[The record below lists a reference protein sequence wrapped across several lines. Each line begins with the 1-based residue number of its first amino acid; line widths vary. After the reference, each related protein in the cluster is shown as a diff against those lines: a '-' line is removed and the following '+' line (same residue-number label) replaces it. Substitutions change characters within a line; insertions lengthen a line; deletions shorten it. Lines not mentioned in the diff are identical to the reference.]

1 MVFKFLF
8 VLLFFFG
15 SEIPLAQNMSSEE
28 LIKKWNTKDVFQ
40 TVEAEKTYSDLKL
53 NYNSTNYKKIV
64 SEIKNFLKENDNPRI
79 EVRLKMYE
87 LLDYLQQNDRFTLE
101 KENELHDLFQKTVFL
116 KDEQILSEVYSLY
129 AENSGVSFED
139 NLFYILKSIDIQQK
153 IGTKYFPKFY
163 MRLFFAGSSYYN
175 LSMYRE
181 SIQFIQKSQ
190 ENLGSAENNL
200 GIYVLNMDL
209 LGASYYHLRK
219 IDSGNYYYQQI
230 YKQLRHY
237 NTNYTNY
244 KENFKSYNSVF
255 FNVWLGI
262 SQGGIAKGLVMQKK
276 YEEAIPYLEYNIS
289 QSLIHNQPNDVAK
302 AENLL
307 AEIYTNLNKKDVAFQ
322 YRWSALKNAAKRKTL
337 RESIIAAQGLEELYK
352 EKNKFDSAYFY
363 NEQKHLYEREMFQS
377 INHSKFLSVT
387 NRLQHE
393 SMQNTIIDA
402 ENKITEQKL
411 TRNLILVISV
421 ILLSVVLFFYYRFRQ
436 KQQIKL
442 LKLNQKKEIAE
453 KNYLESQEIIKNAN
467 DQLLLFR
474 QRLNHNN
481 VLIETLKNG
490 SEKSAS
496 DYSELH
502 TPSILTKEDWI
513 DFKKQF
519 NKVYP
524 NYFYMLREIYPQFSQ
539 AEIRYLCLV
548 KLNLRQNEIAAALGI
563 SDSSIRVTWHRM
575 RKKMETENPLHPEE
589 FLKDFENKY
598 SLKY

>member
-1 MVFKFLF
+1 MLNCSKILFFLF
-8 VLLFFFG
+8 GIGIL
-15 SEIPLAQNMSSEE
+15 PAQNMTADE
-28 LIKKWNTKDVFQ
+28 LIEKWQISDISQ
-40 TVEAEKTYSDLKL
+40 TIEAEKTYTDLKL
-53 NYNSTNYKKIV
+53 NYNSLDFKNVV
-64 SEIKNFLKENDNPRI
+64 SEIKNYLKKHEDPRI

-87 LLDYLQQNDRFTLE
+87 LLSYLQQNGRFTTKKE
-101 KENELHDLFQKTVFL
+101 KELQDLFQKTVFL

-129 AENSGVSFED
+129 AENSSFSFED
-139 NLFYILKSIDIQQK
+139 NLFYILKSIDIQQN

-163 MRLFFAGSSYYN
+163 MRLFFAGLSYYN

-190 ENLGSAENNL
+190 INLGSAENNL
-200 GIYVLNMDL
+200 EIYVLNMDL
-209 LGASYYHLRK
+209 LGASYYRLEQ
-219 IDSGNYYYQQI
+219 IDSGSYSYQQI

-237 NTNYTNY
+237 NRNY
-244 KENFKSYNSVF
+244 KNYHEKFRNYNSPF
-255 FNVWLGI
+255 FNIWMGI
-262 SQGGIAKGLVMQKK
+262 SQGGIGKGLVMQKK
-276 YEEAIPYLEYNIS
+276 YEEAIPYLQYNIS
-289 QSLIHNQPNDVAK
+289 QSQIHDQPNDVSK

-307 AEIYTNLNKKDVAFQ
+307 AEAYSNLHQNDLAFQ

-337 RESIIAAQGLEELYK
+337 RESIIAANGLEELYK
-352 EKNKFDSAYFY
+352 KKKKFDSAYFY

-393 SMQNTIIDA
+393 NMQNTILEA
-402 ENKITEQKL
+402 ENKITEQRL

-421 ILLSVVLFFYYRFRQ
+421 ILLSGILFFYYRFRQ
-436 KQQIKL
+436 QQQIKI
-442 LKLNQKKEIAE
+442 LKLNQKKDIAE
-453 KNYLESQEIIKNAN
+453 KNYLESQEILKDAN

-481 VLIETLKNG
+481 ALIETLKNE
-490 SEKSAS
+490 SEKPTP

-502 TPSILTKEDWI
+502 TPTILTKEDWI

-575 RKKMETENPLHPEE
+575 RKKLEMEKTIHPEE

-598 SLKY
+598 QLN